1 MSILN
6 TENYSLKE
14 RKKIRRQDPSMSI
27 KDWLKDLST
36 EPGHSQMILKSE
48 MSRWKMDFL
57 PLSWVR

>member
-14 RKKIRRQDPSMSI
+14 RKKIKRMDPSISI

-36 EPGHSQMILKSE
+36 EPGHLQTIMKSG
-48 MSRWKMDFL
+48 MCHWKMDSL
-57 PLSWVR
+57 PSSWVK

>member
-14 RKKIRRQDPSMSI
+14 RKRIRRQDPSMSI

-36 EPGHSQMILKSE
+36 EPGQLSD
-48 MSRWKMDFL
+48 DFEIRDVTL
-57 PLSWVR
+57 EDGLLTVKLG